1 MTGFFSSL
9 RLGFGR
15 SRVPL
20 LLQTEAA
27 ECGLASLAM
36 VAAFYGLHTDMPTL
50 RQRFSLSLKGA
61 TMMDLTRMAGQM
73 NLNPR
78 ALRAELEHLP
88 QLQLPCVLHWDL
100 NHFVV
105 LAGIRLG
112 KAVIHDPARG
122 VRHLSMEEV
131 SKHFTGVVLELTPAA
146 EFEPRTERQSVSLR
160 QLLGRV
166 TGLKR
171 SLLQVFALALALEVF
186 MLLSPFFMQWVV
198 DSVLVGADRDLL
210 VTLGLGFGLLV
221 FIQVAT
227 GAIRSWSVLYLS
239 ATLNLQ
245 WLSNVFA
252 HLMRLPVSWFEKR
265 HTGDVMSRFGAIQQI
280 QQTLTTSFIEV
291 VLDGLLVV
299 LTLAMMWVYNGTL
312 TAIAVGSV
320 VAYAALRG
328 AFFKPLRRATEE
340 AIIHDAKKASHFLE
354 SLRGVQSIK
363 LFNRQQDRQA
373 RFMNLVVDAMNANI
387 ATRKLDLMFGVLHKL
402 VFGLERV
409 AVVWVGALLVL
420 DRNFSVGMLFAF
432 IAYKEQFALRV
443 SGLIDKAV
451 ELKMLKLQGER
462 LADIVLTAPETEVLV
477 PPRADVSAQLELR
490 GVGFRYSDAEPAVLK
505 SVNVLIEPGE
515 SVAIVGPSGCGK
527 TTLLKLILGIHEPQV
542 GEVRVGGVPLAHLG
556 LRSWR
561 DMIGTV
567 MQDDQ
572 LFAGSII
579 DNVSFFDAK
588 PDLAWVEECARV
600 AAVHDEVLAMPMGF
614 HTLIGD
620 MGTSISGGQKQRLLL
635 ARALYKRPKILLLDE
650 ATSALD
656 VDRER
661 LVNLAVKQ
669 LHLTRVIVA
678 HRPETIASASR
689 VIVLKDGRVAQDL
702 RTSTAP
708 PWPRC
713 SRGYGSVSGAN
724 TPNHRKACS
733 RLSPHMSGAGFND
746 EHTSGRSGC
755 PKIKLRSST
764 DNCTHRT
771 AAVLL
776 VPFIIGMP
784 GIGDDIDGAMQHAP
798 QPGREFIRGPL
809 SVATLQ
815 WSTGWPRR
823 ACNR

>member
-1 MTGFFSSL
+1 MAGFFSSL
-9 RLGFGR
+9 KLGFGR
-15 SRVPL
+15 ARVPL

-36 VAAFYGLHTDMPTL
+36 VAAYHGLHTDMPTL
-50 RQRFSLSLKGA
+50 RQRFPLSLKGA
-61 TMMDLTRMAGQM
+61 TMVDLTRIAGQM
-73 NLNPR
+73 QLNPR
-78 ALRAELEHLP
+78 ALRAEMEHLP

-105 LAGIRLG
+105 LADVRHG

-122 VRHLSMEEV
+122 VRQMTMEEV

-146 EFEPRTERQSVSLR
+146 EFQPRTERQSVTLR

-171 SLLQVFALALALEVF
+171 SLVQIFALALALEFFV
-186 MLLSPFFMQWVV
+186 LLSPFFMQWVV
-198 DSVLVGADRDLL
+198 DSVLVTADRDLL
-210 VTLGLGFGLLV
+210 LTLGLGFGLLV
-221 FIQVAT
+221 FVQVAT
-227 GAIRSWSVLYLS
+227 GAIRSWAVLYLS

-245 WLSNVFA
+245 WLGNVFA
-252 HLMRLPVSWFEKR
+252 HLMRLPVAWFEKR

-299 LTLAMMWVYNGTL
+299 LTLAMMWIYSGTL
-312 TAIAVGSV
+312 TAIVLGCVA
-320 VAYAALRG
+320 AYALLRW
-328 AFFKPLRRATEE
+328 AFFRPLREATEE

-363 LFNRQQDRQA
+363 LFNRQEDRQA

-387 ATRKLDLMFGVLHKL
+387 ATRKLDLMFGVMHKL

-409 AVVWVGALLVL
+409 AVIWVGALLVL
-420 DRNFSVGMLFAF
+420 DRSFSVGMLFAF
-432 IAYKEQFALRV
+432 FAYKEQFAQRI

-462 LADIVLTAPETEVLV
+462 LADIVLTPPESEVLV
-477 PPRADVSAQLELR
+477 PPRQDLSAQIELR
-490 GVGFRYSDAEPAVLK
+490 GIGFRYSDTEAAVLK
-505 SVNVLIEPGE
+505 NVSLVIEPGE
-515 SVAIVGPSGCGK
+515 CVAIAGPSGCGK
-527 TTLLKLILGIHEPQV
+527 TTLLKLILGIHEPQM
-542 GEVRVGGVPLAHLG
+542 GEVRVGGVPLAKVG
-556 LRSWR
+556 LRAWR

-579 DNVSFFDAK
+579 DNISFFDAN
-588 PDLAWVEECARV
+588 PDLAWVEECARI
-600 AAVHDEVLAMPMGF
+600 ASVHDEVLAMPMGF

-661 LVNLAVKQ
+661 LVNQAVRQ
-669 LHLTRVIVA
+669 LNLTRVIVA
-678 HRPETIASASR
+678 HRPDTIASTNR
-689 VIVLKDGRVAQDL
+689 VIVLAEGRVAQDL
-702 RTSTAP
+702 RTVGAP
-708 PWPRC
+708 TIAK
-713 SRGYGSVSGAN
+713 G
-724 TPNHRKACS
+724 
-733 RLSPHMSGAGFND
+733 
-746 EHTSGRSGC
+746 
-755 PKIKLRSST
+755 
-764 DNCTHRT
+764 
-771 AAVLL
+771 
-776 VPFIIGMP
+776 
-784 GIGDDIDGAMQHAP
+784 
-798 QPGREFIRGPL
+798 
-809 SVATLQ
+809 
-815 WSTGWPRR
+815 
-823 ACNR
+823 

>member
-1 MTGFFSSL
+1 MSGFFSSL
-9 RLGFGR
+9 KLGFGR
-15 SRVPL
+15 HRVPL
-20 LLQTEAA
+20 ILQTEAA

-36 VAAFYGLHTDMPTL
+36 VAAFHGLHTDMPTL

-61 TMMDLTRMAGQM
+61 TMVDLTRIAGQM
-73 NLNPR
+73 HLNPR

-88 QLQLPCVLHWDL
+88 QLQMPCVLHWDL

-105 LAGIRLG
+105 LSDIRHG

-122 VRHLSMEEV
+122 VRQMSMDEV

-146 EFEPRTERQSVSLR
+146 EFEPKVERQSVTLK

-166 TGLKR
+166 SGLKR

-186 MLLSPFFMQWVV
+186 MLLSPFFMQWTV
-198 DSVLVGADRDLL
+198 DSVLVAADRDLL

-299 LTLAMMWVYNGTL
+299 LTLAMMSVYSGTL
-312 TAIAVGSV
+312 TLIALGCVA
-320 VAYAALRG
+320 AYAGLRW
-328 AFFKPLRRATEE
+328 AFFKPLRDATEE
-340 AIIHDAKKASHFLE
+340 AIIHDAKKSSHFLE

-363 LFNRQQDRQA
+363 LFNRQEDRQA

-387 ATRKLDLMFGVLHKL
+387 ATRKLDLLFGVLHKL

-409 AVVWVGALLVL
+409 AVIWVGALLVL
-420 DRNFSVGMLFAF
+420 DRSFSVGMLFAF

-477 PPRADVSAQLELR
+477 PPRSDLGSQLELR

-505 SVNVLIEPGE
+505 NVSVTIEPGE

-556 LRSWR
+556 LRVWR

-579 DNVSFFDAK
+579 DNITFFDAK
-588 PDLAWVEECARV
+588 PDLDWVEECARV
-600 AAVHDEVLAMPMGF
+600 ASVHDEVSAMPMGF

-661 LVNLAVKQ
+661 LVNQAVKLLQ
-669 LHLTRVIVA
+669 ITRVIVA
-678 HRPETIASASR
+678 HRPETIASANR

-702 RTSTAP
+702 RTVDSTILA
-708 PWPRC
+708 
-713 SRGYGSVSGAN
+713 
-724 TPNHRKACS
+724 K
-733 RLSPHMSGAGFND
+733 
-746 EHTSGRSGC
+746 
-755 PKIKLRSST
+755 
-764 DNCTHRT
+764 
-771 AAVLL
+771 
-776 VPFIIGMP
+776 
-784 GIGDDIDGAMQHAP
+784 
-798 QPGREFIRGPL
+798 
-809 SVATLQ
+809 
-815 WSTGWPRR
+815 
-823 ACNR
+823 